1 MYLLITFLIN
11 FICSSHINLISD
23 ITIVETS
30 NYINN
35 SKSKKVDMSKKILK
49 KRNTHNNIN
58 NFLNKKQKLERC
70 IKKINKIKVENENNV
85 GTSNIIEIFDF
96 HKLENDHEINSLIDE
111 SLLNMNTNINSL
123 VKFCEEMENENIMT
137 NIIKLINLLDDDDAN
152 TSETII

>member
-11 FICSSHINLISD
+11 FICSSRINLISD

-35 SKSKKVDMSKKILK
+35 PKSKKVDI
-49 KRNTHNNIN
+49 
-58 NFLNKKQKLERC
+58 C
-70 IKKINKIKVENENNV
+70 IKKINKIKVKNENNV
-85 GTSNIIEIFDF
+85 GTTNIIEIFDF

-123 VKFCEEMENENIMT
+123 VKFCEEIENENIMT
-137 NIIKLINLLDDDDAN
+137 NIIKLINLLDDDAN

>member
-11 FICSSHINLISD
+11 FICSSRINLISD

-49 KRNTHNNIN
+49 KCNTHNDIN

-123 VKFCEEMENENIMT
+123 VKFCEEIENENIMT
-137 NIIKLINLLDDDDAN
+137 NIIKLINLLDDDAN

>member
-11 FICSSHINLISD
+11 FICSSRINLISD

-35 SKSKKVDMSKKILK
+35 PKSKKVDMSKKILK

-85 GTSNIIEIFDF
+85 GTTNIIEIFDF

-123 VKFCEEMENENIMT
+123 VKFCEEIENENIMT
-137 NIIKLINLLDDDDAN
+137 NIIKLINLLDDDAN

>member
-11 FICSSHINLISD
+11 FICSSRINLISD

-35 SKSKKVDMSKKILK
+35 SDNKKVDMSKKILK

-85 GTSNIIEIFDF
+85 GTTNIIEIFDF

-123 VKFCEEMENENIMT
+123 VKFCEEIENENIMT
-137 NIIKLINLLDDDDAN
+137 NIIKLINLLDDDAN

>member
-11 FICSSHINLISD
+11 FICSSRINLISD

-35 SKSKKVDMSKKILK
+35 SDNKKVDMSKKILK
-49 KRNTHNNIN
+49 KRNTHNDIN

-85 GTSNIIEIFDF
+85 GTTNIIEIFDF

-123 VKFCEEMENENIMT
+123 VKFCEEIENENIMT
-137 NIIKLINLLDDDDAN
+137 NIIKLINLLDDDAN

>member
-11 FICSSHINLISD
+11 FICSSRINLISD

-85 GTSNIIEIFDF
+85 GTTNIIEIFDF

-123 VKFCEEMENENIMT
+123 VKFCEEIENENIMT

>member
-11 FICSSHINLISD
+11 FICSSRINLISD

-35 SKSKKVDMSKKILK
+35 SDNKKVDMSKKILK

-85 GTSNIIEIFDF
+85 GTTNIIEIFDF

-123 VKFCEEMENENIMT
+123 VKFCEEIENENIMT